1 MNPSPRTAARKR
13 ADGPTALALAAG
25 LAFGH
30 VVAAM
35 AAQELAGPATLVAAF
50 VFVVAGSAG
59 TLCALVQLASGSGV
73 AIGRGDVVRWVFAIG
88 AGLMGALSPGFF

>member
-1 MNPSPRTAARKR
+1 MNNPSRPAARKR

-35 AAQELAGPATLVAAF
+35 AAQELAGAATLVAAF
-50 VFVVAGSAG
+50 VFVIAGSAG